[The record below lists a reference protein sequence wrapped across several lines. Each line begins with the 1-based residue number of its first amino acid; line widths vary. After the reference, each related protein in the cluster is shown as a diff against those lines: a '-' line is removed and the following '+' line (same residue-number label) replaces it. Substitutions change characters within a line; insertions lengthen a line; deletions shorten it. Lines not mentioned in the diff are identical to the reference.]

1 MPSSYPPQTV
11 GDIPLLTVQD
21 LGRHVQNR
29 WIWKNLQ
36 FNLYPGEN
44 LAITGASGS
53 GKSLLLRSLAN
64 LDPVQ
69 EGQIWFQG
77 NALSAYAAPYYRS
90 QVIYLHQRPA
100 LIEGSVEDNLHQVYR
115 FKSHHHQSFDQ
126 NQILAYLAAL
136 GRDASFLLR
145 SSSALSGGEAQIVAF
160 IRALQL
166 SPQVLLLDEPT
177 ASLDLETVYALET
190 LVQYWQKADPS
201 RATIW
206 TSHTSEQINRVAQR
220 QIHLQPLGS

>member
-1 MPSSYPPQTV
+1 M
-11 GDIPLLTVQD
+11 PLLTVQR
-21 LGRHVQNR
+21 LGRQVQHR

-36 FNLYPGEN
+36 FDLYPGEN

-64 LDPVQ
+64 LDPIQ
-69 EGQIWFQG
+69 EGQLWFQG
-77 NALSAYAAPYYRS
+77 KVLSAYTEPYYRS

-100 LIEGSVEDNLHQVYR
+100 LVEGSVEDNLRQVYQ
-115 FKSHHHQSFDQ
+115 FKSHRHQSFNQD
-126 NQILAYLAAL
+126 QILAYLSAL

-145 SSSALSGGEAQIVAF
+145 PSSALSGGEAQIVAF

-166 SPQVLLLDEPT
+166 SPQILLLDEPT

-190 LVQYWQKADPS
+190 LVHYWQKTDPN

-220 QIHLQPLGS
+220 HIHLQPLGS

>member
-1 MPSSYPPQTV
+1 MPSNYLSQQSGIT
-11 GDIPLLTVQD
+11 PLLAVQA
-21 LGRHVQNR
+21 LGRQIQNR

-36 FNLYPGEN
+36 FDLYPGEN

-64 LDPVQ
+64 LDPIQ
-69 EGQIWFQG
+69 EGQLWFQG
-77 NALSAYAAPYYRS
+77 KVLSSYAEPYYRS

-100 LIEGSVEDNLHQVYR
+100 LIEGSVEDNLRQVYR
-115 FKSHHHQSFDQ
+115 FNIHRHQSFDRD
-126 NQILAYLAAL
+126 QILAYLAAL
-136 GRDASFLLR
+136 GRDNSFLTR
-145 SSSALSGGEAQIVAF
+145 PSSALSGGEAQIVAF

-190 LVQYWQKADPS
+190 LVQYWQKADPN
-201 RATIW
+201 RATVW
-206 TSHTSEQINRVAQR
+206 TSHTLEQIHRVTQR
-220 QIHLQPLGS
+220 QFNLQSL